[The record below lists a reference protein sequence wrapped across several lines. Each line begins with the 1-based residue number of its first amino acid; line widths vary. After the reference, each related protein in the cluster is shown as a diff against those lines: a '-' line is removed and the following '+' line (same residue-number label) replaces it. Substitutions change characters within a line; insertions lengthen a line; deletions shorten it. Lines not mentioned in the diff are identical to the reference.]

1 MKYMMFVCAER
12 EPIETPAA
20 VQEAPAAEPQ
30 NQQAEPEKEA
40 DDGSFPWLDEMVS
53 RGVRLD
59 GDRLKPWHMAKTVRV
74 RGDEV
79 LVVDGPFAETKDVIV
94 GYDILECASLEEAV
108 EVASKHPVA
117 AFGSIEVRQF
127 WDGVA

>member
-12 EPIETPAA
+12 EPVETPTA
-20 VQEAPAAEPQ
+20 VQEAPPAEPQ
-30 NQQAEPEKEA
+30 TQEAEQEKEA
-40 DDGSFPWLDEMVS
+40 DDGSFPWLDEMVA

-94 GYDILECASLEEAV
+94 GFDILECASLEEAV

-117 AFGSIEVRQF
+117 EFGSIEVRQF

>member
-12 EPIETPAA
+12 PSGE
-20 VQEAPAAEPQ
+20 EAPKPAEPA
-30 NQQAEPEKEA
+30 NEAETETAESTA
-40 DDGSFPWLDEMVS
+40 DEEDDGGFPWLDEMVE
-53 RGVRLD
+53 RGIRLD
-59 GDRLKPWHMAKTVRV
+59 GDRLQPWHEAKTVRV

-94 GYDILECASLEEAV
+94 GFDILECASLAEAV

-127 WDGVA
+127 WDGKS